1 MSNGSDLYFRAAV
14 GLIFFCWV
22 ALRIFFQ
29 RKVGRG
35 EKLLRRNTRREKAS
49 YLLVSISLL
58 PIFLYTFGGYF
69 ELGRIT
75 IPDRLRWFGAL
86 VGFAG
91 CILFAYTHTALGKNW
106 SGVLEI
112 VVDHRLVTHGPYRLI
127 RHPMYSAFFMMGIGA
142 LLLSANWIVGGINL
156 VAVAYMYATRVR
168 EEETMMLDQFG
179 DDYKIYMTKTG
190 RLLPSLWR

>member
-1 MSNGSDLYFRAAV
+1 
-14 GLIFFCWV
+14 
-22 ALRIFFQ
+22 
-29 RKVGRG
+29 VGRG

-49 YLLVSISLL
+49 YLLVSISLF
-58 PIFLYTFGGYF
+58 PIFLYTFGAYF
-69 ELGRIT
+69 ESGRII
-75 IPDRLRWFGAL
+75 IPDQLRWFGAL

-112 VVDHRLVTHGPYRLI
+112 AVDHRLVTHGPYRLI

-142 LLLSANWIVGGINL
+142 SLLSANWIVGGINL
-156 VAVAYMYATRVR
+156 LAVAYMYAIRVR
-168 EEETMMLDQFG
+168 DEERMMLDQFG

-190 RLLPSLWR
+190 RLLPALWR